1 MPTMIK
7 KYLKDKQG
15 NYLAPFTTADMVE
28 HADGETTEVKL
39 QTLENQV
46 GDTVLTTTAQNVTDA
61 INELN
66 TEIVGAKTDVTPTTY
81 NSLGERLDA
90 MDVKIAAASGGQAP
104 DVTKAYVDQQDDDIK
119 ATIGTL
125 GDLATD
131 EQTSIVLSINELHDE
146 AITCEDY
153 NGTTTTVADLST
165 RVTDLEVDNASIVQE
180 LEDSHTDSNGVVH
193 GTIGQRL
200 DSIEDSYLPLT
211 GGTLTGTL
219 IIDKN
224 NSADNGSNLIL
235 TATPQN
241 DAIIAF
247 TNNNNIPQG
256 WLGFSGSTFKVET
269 LNTRIS
275 QGFLG
280 LESNNNAFEIDFFL
294 NGTTNRNERCGSIR
308 IEGIADPAQAA
319 ELRGTLHLRFAD
331 EIVTHST
338 NIIPNTDGS
347 GHIGIPQNKYARA
360 FFGDY
365 VSSFSFN
372 LQNAGF
378 SSTNLTHTKITA
390 YGDGVINIKNST
402 DNNDSGGISFGDG
415 GNYISRTTGG
425 ILEYR
430 SARHAF
436 YADNGMYV
444 CNTANNADFTI
455 IPNTDKTSFTTT
467 GNVFNFNGVINAQDA
482 QIRTSGWGKDFI
494 MSTGTDHCYIHN
506 TFANTYL
513 TFRDNGYLQYSGH
526 FAPGSDN
533 TCNLGI
539 ASHRWSVLWCAN
551 GTIQTSDMR
560 HKSDIRD
567 IDDNIFYNMI
577 KNSGVHSYVLNYKD
591 MPENI
596 TQETA
601 PIEQVHVGIIAQ
613 EVAQNEG
620 WEYVLNTTTN
630 EDGDIEY
637 SVNNYNLTSA
647 VMAALKVEITKR
659 EELEQENQ
667 ELRAEIE
674 AIKAHVGL

>member
-66 TEIVGAKTDVTPTTY
+66 TEIVGARTDATPTTY
-81 NSLGERLDA
+81 NSLGERLDS

-119 ATIGTL
+119 TTIGTL

-131 EQTSIVLSINELHDE
+131 EQTSIVLSINEIHDE

-153 NGTTTTVADLST
+153 TGTTTTVADLTT
-165 RVTDLEVDNASIVQE
+165 RVTDLEVDNVSIVQE

-200 DSIEDSYLPLT
+200 DNIEGDLSLKRDDLAPGAGGSFYQGTPLVNAQGVMEVGRFIDFHFLNNDTADYSQRLESSENWLECVGHFCGGSVSGTFNLGSDTKWWGRGYIAKELYVGDNVNTGSIVLGGPNALSSIQGINPKNGTKQHLIGYRGDYNTTGDRTVIQIGGAEDIVWVRTTENDGLKVVVAPIGGNFTNAQHTVWHDGNVWKNRAGAWWNNGPIKVEGNGVSEVGKYIDFHAAHTSTSDYDVRLT
-211 GGTLTGTL
+211 ADTGSLSVAGNFTPSNDNARTLGGT
-219 IIDKN
+219 
-224 NSADNGSNLIL
+224 NLRW
-235 TATPQN
+235 TTVYAT
-241 DAIIAF
+241 
-247 TNNNNIPQG
+247 
-256 WLGFSGSTFKVET
+256 
-269 LNTRIS
+269 
-275 QGFLG
+275 
-280 LESNNNAFEIDFFL
+280 
-294 NGTTNRNERCGSIR
+294 
-308 IEGIADPAQAA
+308 
-319 ELRGTLHLRFAD
+319 
-331 EIVTHST
+331 
-338 NIIPNTDGS
+338 
-347 GHIGIPQNKYARA
+347 
-360 FFGDY
+360 
-365 VSSFSFN
+365 
-372 LQNAGF
+372 
-378 SSTNLTHTKITA
+378 
-390 YGDGVINIKNST
+390 
-402 DNNDSGGISFGDG
+402 
-415 GNYISRTTGG
+415 
-425 ILEYR
+425 
-430 SARHAF
+430 
-436 YADNGMYV
+436 
-444 CNTANNADFTI
+444 
-455 IPNTDKTSFTTT
+455 
-467 GNVFNFNGVINAQDA
+467 
-482 QIRTSGWGKDFI
+482 
-494 MSTGTDHCYIHN
+494 
-506 TFANTYL
+506 
-513 TFRDNGYLQYSGH
+513 
-526 FAPGSDN
+526 
-533 TCNLGI
+533 
-539 ASHRWSVLWCAN
+539 N
-551 GTIQTSDMR
+551 GTIQTSDMK
-560 HKSDIRD
+560 HKTDIRD

-577 KNSGVHSYVLNYKD
+577 KNSGVHSYVLNYEN

-601 PIEQVHVGIIAQ
+601 PIEQIHVGIIAQ

-620 WEYVLNTTTN
+620 WEYILNTTTN

>member
-119 ATIGTL
+119 TTIGTL

-153 NGTTTTVADLST
+153 TGTTTTVADLST
-165 RVTDLEVDNASIVQE
+165 RVTDLEVDNVSIVQE

-200 DSIEDSYLPLT
+200 DNIEGDLSLKRDDLAPGAGGSFYQGTPLVNAQGVMEVGRFIDFHFLNNDTADYSQRLESSANWLECVGHFCSGSVSGTFNLGSDTKWWGRGYIAKELYVGDNVNTGSIVLGGPNVLSSIQGINPKNGTKQHLIGYRGDYNTTGDRTVIQIGGAEDIVWVRTTENDGLKVVVAPI
-211 GGTLTGTL
+211 GGNFANVQYTVWHEGNVH
-219 IIDKN
+219 KN
-224 NSADNGSNLIL
+224 KPGAWWSGGPVLVPADGVTEVGKYMDFHASHTSTADHDVRL
-235 TATPQN
+235 TATTGSL
-241 DAIIAF
+241 AI
-247 TNNNNIPQG
+247 
-256 WLGFSGSTFKVET
+256 
-269 LNTRIS
+269 
-275 QGFLG
+275 
-280 LESNNNAFEIDFFL
+280 
-294 NGTTNRNERCGSIR
+294 
-308 IEGIADPAQAA
+308 
-319 ELRGTLHLRFAD
+319 
-331 EIVTHST
+331 
-338 NIIPNTDGS
+338 
-347 GHIGIPQNKYARA
+347 
-360 FFGDY
+360 
-365 VSSFSFN
+365 
-372 LQNAGF
+372 
-378 SSTNLTHTKITA
+378 
-390 YGDGVINIKNST
+390 
-402 DNNDSGGISFGDG
+402 
-415 GNYISRTTGG
+415 
-425 ILEYR
+425 
-430 SARHAF
+430 
-436 YADNGMYV
+436 
-444 CNTANNADFTI
+444 
-455 IPNTDKTSFTTT
+455 T
-467 GNVFNFNGVINAQDA
+467 GNFNPIVDNYHTLGHGNG
-482 QIRTSGWGKDFI
+482 
-494 MSTGTDHCYIHN
+494 
-506 TFANTYL
+506 
-513 TFRDNGYLQYSGH
+513 
-526 FAPGSDN
+526 
-533 TCNLGI
+533 
-539 ASHRWSVLWCAN
+539 RWAAVYAVN
-551 GTIQTSDMR
+551 GTIQTSDMK
-560 HKSDIRD
+560 HKTDIRD

-577 KNSGVHSYVLNYKD
+577 KNSGVHSYVLNYEN

-601 PIEQVHVGIIAQ
+601 PIEQIHVGIIAQ
-613 EVAQNEG
+613 ELAQNEG
-620 WEYVLNTTTN
+620 WEYVLNTTIDEN
-630 EDGDIEY
+630 GEVEY

-647 VMAALKVEITKR
+647 IMAALKIEISKR

>member
-119 ATIGTL
+119 TTIGTL

-153 NGTTTTVADLST
+153 TGTTTTVADLST
-165 RVTDLEVDNASIVQE
+165 RVTDLEVDNTSIVQE

-200 DSIEDSYLPLT
+200 DNIEGGYLPLT
-211 GGTLTGTL
+211 GGIVTGDVHVTQ
-219 IIDKN
+219 
-224 NSADNGSNLIL
+224 
-235 TATPQN
+235 T
-241 DAIIAF
+241 
-247 TNNNNIPQG
+247 
-256 WLGFSGSTFKVET
+256 
-269 LNTRIS
+269 
-275 QGFLG
+275 
-280 LESNNNAFEIDFFL
+280 L
-294 NGTTNRNERCGSIR
+294 NGTNI
-308 IEGIADPAQAA
+308 
-319 ELRGTLHLRFAD
+319 GTLKVSSPPGEAL
-331 EIVTHST
+331 
-338 NIIPNTDGS
+338 IITSNVKTYFESPVNHNGNAIENVSLYGLPNNFISDMTDG
-347 GHIGIPQNKYARA
+347 IY
-360 FFGDY
+360 
-365 VSSFSFN
+365 
-372 LQNAGF
+372 
-378 SSTNLTHTKITA
+378 
-390 YGDGVINIKNST
+390 
-402 DNNDSGGISFGDG
+402 
-415 GNYISRTTGG
+415 
-425 ILEYR
+425 
-430 SARHAF
+430 
-436 YADNGMYV
+436 M
-444 CNTANNADFTI
+444 CNTTNNADFTI
-455 IPNTDKTSFTTT
+455 RPNTDKTSFTTT

-494 MSTGTDHCYIHN
+494 ISTGTDHCYIHN
-506 TFANTYL
+506 TLAGSYL
-513 TFRDNGYLQYSGH
+513 TFRDNGCLQYSGD

-533 TCNLGI
+533 NGNLGI
-539 ASHRWSVLWCAN
+539 ASNRWSVLWCAN